1 MAKNI
6 IRGEEHFRS
15 VEGNLK
21 DAVDEFTSA
30 LTHFTHG
37 VILDVG
43 LQTLKVV
50 KDTHKDVQGTTRG
63 PVYSHISNLC

>member
-1 MAKNI
+1 
-6 IRGEEHFRS
+6 
-15 VEGNLK
+15 
-21 DAVDEFTSA
+21 VDEFTSA